1 MCEDSA
7 SFDLTSTDISLC
19 ISDVDT
25 ILKAKKE
32 EMELS
37 TGTYTACTQYIQLP
51 LNFVTKACELQ
62 KSDFSQK
69 FWDCCLAGVCGALKL
84 QVFATVAQCYVHTL

>member
-25 ILKAKKE
+25 ILKAKLKE
-32 EMELS
+32 QEYSTESIDVISVQIALLQSCMYFSSAEDEMGEDM
-37 TGTYTACTQYIQLP
+37 
-51 LNFVTKACELQ
+51 E
-62 KSDFSQK
+62 DFL
-69 FWDCCLAGVCGALKL
+69 DLKCNWYNTE
-84 QVFATVAQCYVHTL
+84 VV

>member
-32 EMELS
+32 EHEQS
-37 TGTYTACTQYIQLP
+37 TDAGMRIENYT
-51 LNFVTKACELQ
+51 V
-62 KSDFSQK
+62 
-69 FWDCCLAGVCGALKL
+69 
-84 QVFATVAQCYVHTL
+84 